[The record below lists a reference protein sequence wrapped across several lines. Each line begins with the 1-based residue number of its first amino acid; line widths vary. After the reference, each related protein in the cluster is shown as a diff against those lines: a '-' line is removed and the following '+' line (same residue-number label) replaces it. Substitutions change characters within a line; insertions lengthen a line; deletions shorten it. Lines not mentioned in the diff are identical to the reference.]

1 MHYIN
6 SHYECFY
13 GVFYYMQYCSTVYDV
28 LRSTLYRNC
37 PEESTATAK
46 TSISKCKRALMH
58 RNEHKQKCN
67 QQHKEINKWSN
78 QQSCKLDEYD
88 SDTKDETIKHS

>member
-1 MHYIN
+1 
-6 SHYECFY
+6 
-13 GVFYYMQYCSTVYDV
+13 
-28 LRSTLYRNC
+28 
-37 PEESTATAK
+37 
-46 TSISKCKRALMH
+46 MH

-88 SDTKDETIKHS
+88 SDTKEARREKEIKRRKLKVNIWI